1 MQGRESIISSAPAPG
16 YYNHFRQT
24 VAQHFLASRTHPH
37 NLPTMFLKQT
47 AYKPKSRTSSQ
58 SSQSTPPLTPA
69 DAPNAAAT
77 TNPDPKPRT
86 NSQTWEDRRFMWQ
99 TGTGRKSS
107 FSAGGAGAGNDAV
120 PAVQK
125 PSIPSPFAMT
135 KPNTSENPHPTSFV
149 KRAST
154 GCGGFGCY
162 PWAGAGVEGSSC
174 YLE

>member
-1 MQGRESIISSAPAPG
+1 
-16 YYNHFRQT
+16 
-24 VAQHFLASRTHPH
+24 
-37 NLPTMFLKQT
+37 MFLKQT

-69 DAPNAAAT
+69 DAPNAAGT

-125 PSIPSPFAMT
+125 PSVPSPFAMT

-154 GCGGFGCY
+154 GAEGLDAIPGQAPALRDRHVIWSKGREVHE
-162 PWAGAGVEGSSC
+162 GAGERRKVSG
-174 YLE
+174 